1 MTTNN
6 NDDVLEFA
14 SIGGVLVDLSTVSHN
29 LRSRFHAAARAA
41 GKGDKARDELKRIGE
56 VILAEQA
63 PAIAE
68 KAFRDAHK
76 RSRVNGAAAIAKLLG
91 FQPSK

>member
-6 NDDVLEFA
+6 NDKDVLEFA

-56 VILAEQA
+56 AILAEQA

-68 KAFRDAHK
+68 KAFRAAHK
-76 RSRVNGAAAIAKLLG
+76 QSRVSGHDAIAKLMG
-91 FQPSK
+91 VKR